1 MTRCFCYKVFLL
13 QGVFVTRWVW
23 VLQIQLWDS
32 IVKRLPRQWKAVSPR
47 RRGCATSS
55 RGSSRSLHCERRGS
69 SRWSSAA
76 RAGTTSWTHSSVSSR
91 GSSCASSSKK
101 TQSIKMTR
109 LVLWKCDG
117 RRCQYNADQIN
128 RFSAPAVGRWPS
140 CSAVHGQIIE
150 CNIAKEDGEGDA
162 ERFPNDFVN
171 NIWGKVLQPS
181 LCTGWRNGQE
191 FRKDGLP
198 IPQVPDTHLK
208 GARLNFSKTHGW
220 AGGHYNGHY
229 EPLKG

>member
-1 MTRCFCYKVFLL
+1 MTRCFYYKVFLL

-23 VLQIQLWDS
+23 VLQIQLWDL

-55 RGSSRSLHCERRGS
+55 RGSSRSLHCERQGS
-69 SRWSSAA
+69 SRWSSAS

-109 LVLWKCDG
+109 FVEMLW
-117 RRCQYNADQIN
+117 
-128 RFSAPAVGRWPS
+128 APLPIQCWSNQSLFCS